1 MSIKMI
7 KAYLIAWD
15 WEISFYPNDP
25 LIYISYSH
33 GLRGNSEEHGI
44 RRSKIAIPLKSFELS
59 EITFC
64 ENSCKILMESIVYSK

>member
-25 LIYISYSH
+25 LIYISYSN
-33 GLRGNSEEHGI
+33 GLRGNSEEHG
-44 RRSKIAIPLKSFELS
+44 SKIAIPLKNFELS

-64 ENSCKILMESIVYSK
+64 ENSFKIYIVFFK